1 MQAEN
6 SQLCSQEPAT
16 GLHSKPAVRA
26 GTLSSCYDKLRFYH
40 SEFALVF
47 QMGLHLS
54 FVTWIVA

>member
-54 FVTWIVA
+54 FVT